1 MFDKIIQTC
10 ILILMNM
17 LASHYSIAA
26 IQQSGWQEMPGT
38 DLKSVCPAKGFN
50 GTDYNFSFYCQNVTA
65 AWNGGAFDSKRNR
78 LYIWGGGH
86 TDYMGNEMYALDI
99 DQGKMQRLTAP
110 ATPIAESMPDKTP
123 SELMPF
129 DGSQPNSRHVYDAMV
144 YIPGAD
150 RVWTFSGSLA
160 MSGKT
165 DRITW
170 IFNPNTNAWKRV
182 QPKGQLPQGNYGIVS
197 AYNPNTGKVVFHDQR
212 GLYTYQ
218 YSEDGG
224 VYTRLV
230 SDQDYGIH
238 LSAEFDPERN
248 VFVMIGGGQAFYYD
262 LSPGKSHVR
271 RRLNAKGDTEI
282 INSQGP
288 GLVYDPQLKQLVAWA
303 GGNKVYML
311 DMDNRIWTA
320 VSQPGE
326 PGPAICNGTYGRWA
340 YSAKSGKYVVY
351 NWYENNAYALRLPVQ
366 SRQSPKKANISLNS
380 DSGFTQKSHQTILQ
394 PQPKS
399 TLLKAVNATRKTDE
413 IQHIQMTPSS
423 DTYLNVHHSV
433 NGNEP
438 VLLLSTGHRVLLRFS
453 NTELNHNQQVKRAIL
468 RLYQRQA
475 RPMSPIYTGVY
486 LGSHGW
492 AEDSNWYYSN
502 LANKTVWKEAP
513 GDWMDRSGIEQ
524 GGQPFDLQQVNVNS
538 DGQWLEWD
546 VTDLVKHWQTD
557 VETEDLG
564 IVLTSLS
571 GQDKPIELSS
581 RESENIEY
589 HPSLML
595 EFAKIPD

>member
-1 MFDKIIQTC
+1 MPDKFVYAFIR
-10 ILILMNM
+10 ILMIALVSCSAM
-17 LASHYSIAA
+17 AAVQLA
-26 IQQSGWQEMPGT
+26 GWQEIPGT
-38 DLKSVCPAKGFN
+38 DLKSECPAKGFN

-65 AWNGGAFDSKRNR
+65 AWNGGAYDSKRNR

-86 TDYMGNEMYALDI
+86 TDYMGNEIYALDI

-110 ATPIAESMPDKTP
+110 ATPIAETMPDNTP

-165 DRITW
+165 DHITW
-170 IFNPNTNAWKRV
+170 IFNPNTNTWKRV
-182 QPKGQLPQGNYGIVS
+182 QPKGQHPQGNYGIVS

-218 YSEDGG
+218 YSDDGG
-224 VYTRLV
+224 RYTRLV
-230 SDQDYGIH
+230 DDRDYGIH
-238 LSAEFDPERN
+238 LSAEFDPQRN

-262 LSPGKSHVR
+262 LSPGMSSVR

-311 DMDNRIWTA
+311 DMDNRTWTA
-320 VSQPGE
+320 VSQPGD

-351 NWYENNAYALRLPVQ
+351 NWYENNAYALRLSSQ
-366 SRQSPKKANISLNS
+366 SRQPPKKVNISLNS
-380 DSGFTQKSHQTILQ
+380 DSGITQKSQQARPH
-394 PQPKS
+394 PKPKS
-399 TLLKAVNATRKTDE
+399 TLQKTAQAVTKTDLPQQLL
-413 IQHIQMTPSS
+413 ITSTS
-423 DTYLNVHHSV
+423 DTYLNVHQSV
-433 NGNEP
+433 KGTEP

-453 NTELNHNQQVKRAIL
+453 NTELNHDRQIKKAML
-468 RLYQRQA
+468 RVYQRQA
-475 RPMSPIYTGVY
+475 QPMSPIYTGVY
-486 LGSHGW
+486 LANHTW
-492 AEDSNWYYSN
+492 TEDSNWYYSN
-502 LANKTVWKEAP
+502 PARKTIWKAAP
-513 GDWMDRSGIEQ
+513 GDWLDRSGIEQ
-524 GGQPFDLQQVNVNS
+524 GGQPFDLQQVIVNP

-546 VTDLVKHWQTD
+546 VTDLVKHWQSD
-557 VETEDLG
+557 GETVDLG

-571 GQDKPIELSS
+571 GQDKPVELIS
-581 RESENIEY
+581 RESEKKEY
-589 HPSLML
+589 HPRLML
-595 EFAKIPD
+595 EYAKNL